1 MNTLMQMCRL
11 FRKAG
16 ITEAVLLLDRR
27 DIDAVDFDA
36 EDYITVSANVKSA
49 NPDVLSFTH
58 AGATIHV
65 IEKPRAG
72 GIRQFL
78 CSGENETKK

>member
-72 GIRQFL
+72 GIRQLL
-78 CSGENETKK
+78 CSGEKETKK